1 MFCILISSSFLIA
14 VCAQLEVTY
23 IDNSTKKFDVKKELD
38 QLVLDMHK
46 HNLHLGQKG
55 VALPFDPEASA

>member
-1 MFCILISSSFLIA
+1 M
-14 VCAQLEVTY
+14 QLEITY

-38 QLVLDMHK
+38 ELVLDMHK

-55 VALPFDPEASA
+55 VSLPFDPEASA